1 MDLRTKL
8 VMNSLRTI
16 DQDPA
21 VNVFLDPFPDTDLF
35 HWHGI
40 IMGPLDTP
48 YENGIFHFDII
59 FPDKFPFMP
68 PEFRLRTR
76 IFHPNISPNG
86 SVCMDILNDNWS
98 AAYSVDKILLSFVS
112 LLYNP
117 TPDDPFNPEAAQHY
131 HFDRERYNQIA
142 REWTQNYA
150 TDSSMEQTIT
160 VANEAITQQ
169 LNGLETNHLSNVS
182 IHPANMR
189 DLFFW
194 QGTIIGPSE
203 SPYHDISFTINI
215 RFPLN
220 YPEKPPSVVFRSKIY
235 HPNIGLDG
243 FTGKQDSTRRWTSNI
258 AVSSILQDLVT
269 LLSNPIF
276 DDLNDGMA
284 LLYQNDR
291 QAYNQMAR
299 KRTLEQHR
307 SY

>member
-1 MDLRTKL
+1 MI
-8 VMNSLRTI
+8 NLRTI
-16 DQDPA
+16 DQDPS
-21 VNVFLDPFPDTDLF
+21 VNVFFDPFPNADVF

-59 FPDKFPFMP
+59 FPRGFPMIP
-68 PEFRLRTR
+68 LEFRLRTK

-86 SVCMDILNDNWS
+86 GVCMDILNDKWS
-98 AAYSVDKILLSFVS
+98 PNFSVDRILLSFVS
-112 LLYNP
+112 LLYDP

-150 TDSSMEQTIT
+150 TDRSMEQTIT

-169 LNGLETNHLSNVS
+169 LNDLETNHISNVS
-182 IHPANMR
+182 IYPANTR
-189 DLFFW
+189 DLFYW

-220 YPEKPPSVVFRSKIY
+220 YPEKPPSIVFRSAIY
-235 HPNIGLDG
+235 HPNINSNGFICIQGL
-243 FTGKQDSTRRWTSNI
+243 TRRWTSNI
-258 AVSSILQDLVT
+258 AVSSILQDLFT

-276 DDLNDGMA
+276 NDLNDKMA
-284 LLYQNDR
+284 RLYQNDR
-291 QAYNQMAR
+291 EAYNQMVR
-299 KRTLEQHR
+299 KTTLNYR